1 MISTCKAGDKI
12 SGTFGCFGSVTSSKK
27 DVQISIPLPKSAYGL
42 SFKVTSLSNAQMRC
56 WNEYIG
62 GYKGNLLTGD
72 VMGQKPTDVKATVLN
87 GGAVLHITATYPNDV
102 FGTNN
107 VPFAGTVSIQGT
119 FS

>member
-1 MISTCKAGDKI
+1 M
-12 SGTFGCFGSVTSSKK
+12 TSSKK

-42 SFKVTSLSNAQMRC
+42 SFTVTALKNAQMRC

-72 VMGQKPTDVKATVLN
+72 VMGQKPSSVKASVLN
-87 GGAVLHITATYPNDV
+87 DGAVLHITVTYANDV

-107 VPFAGTVSIQGT
+107 VPFAGTISLQGT